1 MKDFNYITKEIV
13 PRFNYKS
20 ELKEIKSKR
29 ISNYSGSFKTKLIYV
44 NIIDSNEILIYDL
57 TRCSKNYYYKFLA
70 VIRRSLD

>member
-57 TRCSKNYYYKFLA
+57 TRCSKRYYY
-70 VIRRSLD
+70 